1 MNIESKYPVMV
12 FKNIN
17 DGKVF
22 YNLGLSKK
30 DKEGNY
36 INGYMACRFKKDVE
50 LENQTKISIKK
61 AWLDFYVKDKKTN
74 PYVFISEFE
83 TIDQTIER
91 IKEENRESDPYS
103 VFGVS
108 IAAEDLD
115 ETFPELPF

>member
-1 MNIESKYPVMV
+1 MNIENKYPIMV

-17 DGKVF
+17 DGRAF

-36 INGYMACRFKKDVE
+36 INGYVACRFKKDVE

-74 PYVFISEFE
+74 PYIFISEFDLVE
-83 TIDQTIER
+83 DK
-91 IKEENRESDPYS
+91 KEEPKDDPYS
-103 VFGVS
+103 AFGTS
-108 IAAEDLD
+108 ITAEEVD
-115 ETFPELPF
+115 EFPDLPF